1 MTYLL
6 IPGAGGASW
15 YWHRLV
21 PELHSRGQEAVAVDL
36 PADDEEAGL
45 AEYADVLALAAG
57 PAADVVVVAQSL
69 GGFVA
74 AQLCDRLPVSL
85 IVLVNAMVPAPG
97 ETADD
102 WWANTGQ
109 LDAMREMAVREGR
122 DPDAEFDVFTYF
134 LHDVDPKVA
143 ESGAEHQR
151 EQSSTPGEQPWP
163 LAAWPAVPTR
173 AVIGRDDRLF
183 PAEFQRRLL
192 DERLGIAPD
201 ELPGGH
207 LVALVSP
214 AELADR
220 LEAYRAEVG
229 VGPTTSA

>member
-1 MTYLL
+1 M
-6 IPGAGGASW
+6 GA
-15 YWHRLV
+15 
-21 PELHSRGQEAVAVDL
+21 
-36 PADDEEAGL
+36 
-45 AEYADVLALAAG
+45 
-57 PAADVVVVAQSL
+57 
-69 GGFVA
+69 FVA
-74 AQLCDRLPVSL
+74 PQVCERLPVSL
-85 IVLVNAMVPAPG
+85 LVLVNPMLPAPG
-97 ETADD
+97 ETPGG
-102 WWANTGQ
+102 WWDSSGQ
-109 LDAMREMAVREGR
+109 REAMRENDLREGR